1 MIQTVAIVSRRNL
14 DKHLSTFKRVIDYL
28 NAKDKKVYL
37 EPRVGIMLGLKKYDK
52 FIPGDTKVD
61 LILVMGGDG
70 TILRVISQLD
80 SFETPF
86 FGINMGHLGF
96 LSEIPPVQI
105 RKTLDKIFA
114 GKFTVDRRMMI
125 HVELYRKGRKLR
137 QFYALN
143 EVAISQATLSRLIVL
158 KTKVDGLKLANFN
171 ADGLLVATPTGSTAY
186 SLSAGGPIVHP
197 SLSAIILTPICPHSF
212 NQKPVVLPDDKKIE
226 VTVASDYE
234 AMNMT
239 VDGQRNVRVKNGDV
253 IKVRKGG
260 YVEFLRLPTEHYF
273 MNLRNKL
280 GWGER
285 VEKCL

>member
-1 MIQTVAIVSRRNL
+1 MIQTVAIVSRRSL
-14 DKHLSTFKRVIDYL
+14 DKHISTFKRVIDYL
-28 NAKDKKVYL
+28 NSKDKKVYL
-37 EPRVGIMLGLKKYDK
+37 EPRVGILLGLKKYDK
-52 FIPGDTKVD
+52 FIPGQTEVD

-70 TILRVISQLD
+70 TILRVISELD
-80 SFETPF
+80 DFKARF
-86 FGINMGHLGF
+86 FGINMGRLGF

-114 GKFTVDRRMMI
+114 GKFTVDRRMML

-137 QFYALN
+137 KFHALN
-143 EVAISQATLSRLIVL
+143 EVAITQATLSRLIVL
-158 KTKVDGLKLANFN
+158 KTKVDGLKLANFS

-197 SLSAIILTPICPHSF
+197 ALSAIILTPICPHSF
-212 NQKPVVLPDDKKIE
+212 NQKPVVLPDNKKVEI
-226 VTVASDYE
+226 TVASDYE

-239 VDGQRNVRVKNGDV
+239 VDGQQNVKVRNGDV
-253 IKVRKGG
+253 IKIKKGE

-285 VEKCL
+285 VEKGY

>member
-1 MIQTVAIVSRRNL
+1 MIQTVAIVSRRSL
-14 DKHLSTFKRVIDYL
+14 DKHISTFKQVIDYL
-28 NAKDKKVYL
+28 NSKNKKVYL
-37 EPRVGIMLGLKKYDK
+37 EPRVGILLGLKKYDK

-80 SFETPF
+80 DFKARF
-86 FGINMGHLGF
+86 FGINMGRLGF

-114 GKFTVDRRMMI
+114 GKFTIDRRMML

-137 QFYALN
+137 KFHALN
-143 EVAISQATLSRLIVL
+143 EVAITQMTLSRLIVL
-158 KTKVDGLKLANFN
+158 RTKVDGLKLANFS

-197 SLSAIILTPICPHSF
+197 ALSAIILTPICPHSF
-212 NQKPVVLPDDKKIE
+212 NQKPVVLPDNKKVEI
-226 VTVASDYE
+226 TVASDYE

-239 VDGQRNVRVKNGDV
+239 IDGQQNVKVKNGDV
-253 IKVRKGG
+253 IKVRKGE
-260 YVEFLRLPTEHYF
+260 YVEFLRLPSEHYF